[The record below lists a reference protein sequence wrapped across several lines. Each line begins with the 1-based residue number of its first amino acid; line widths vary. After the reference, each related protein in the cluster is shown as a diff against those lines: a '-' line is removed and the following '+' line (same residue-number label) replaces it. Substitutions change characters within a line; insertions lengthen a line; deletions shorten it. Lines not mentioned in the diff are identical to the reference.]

1 MNKMSEK
8 QYLLVS
14 IFFDKSISALAPLS
28 KLISQHHSIIRKSQL
43 LTLGDKQGLQM
54 QINGPWHEI
63 VKLENE
69 LNKFAKKSKCNII
82 LDRANKIAAPK
93 KTILYSIEFN
103 ASENTDTLDEI
114 TGFFAEQNIHIYEMN
129 LAPYV
134 TNPLSYNMQHLQMYI
149 LIPESYSI
157 PELREDFVNLCDEL
171 NIDAYL
177 EPAH

>member
-1 MNKMSEK
+1 MSEK
-8 QYLLVS
+8 QYLLIS

-28 KLISQHHSIIRKSQL
+28 KLISQHHSIVRKSQL
-43 LTLGDKQGLQM
+43 LTLGDKQGLLM
-54 QINGPWHEI
+54 QVNGPWHEI

-69 LNKFAKKSKCNII
+69 LNQLAKKWKCNIT
-82 LDRANKIAAPK
+82 LERANKTTAPK

-103 ASENTDTLDEI
+103 ALENTDVLDEI
-114 TGFFAEQNIHIYEMN
+114 TQFFAEQDIHIYEMN

-134 TNPLSYNMQHLQMYI
+134 TNPLSYNMQHMQMYI
-149 LIPESYSI
+149 LIPENYSI
-157 PELREDFVNLCDEL
+157 PELRENFVNLCDEL